1 MTTTE
6 YFYNGDILAGQKTG
20 NKVMLFLYDETGDY
34 FGFTY
39 GEHEY
44 YYVKNA
50 QNDVTAIA
58 NADGTVIAN
67 YDYDPWGQITEITGN
82 TTIAEHNPIRYRSYY
97 YDAETQWYF
106 LTTRYYSPAMH
117 RFLNADGVL
126 AANQDINAYNLFAYC
141 SNDPV
146 NYMDETGQGRT
157 IVHCYGNR
165 YCPICG
171 FPSIERSSSTSSSST
186 RPTTTIPVSPHR
198 SNGGSFAATPFIYNV
213 YNEISKSAVSVTAD
227 AAFEMML
234 VSVPDPPSSLLH
246 STRSVMTGAL
256 KGVSRSVG
264 VASGIVLAADLYWDY
279 TRYGQNPSDFAK
291 AATVTA
297 LATVVTVAVGFL
309 MPATAVGVIGA
320 IVIGAAI
327 GTVTPYIK
335 EWWVGY

>member
-50 QNDVTAIA
+50 QNDVIGIA
-58 NADGTVIAN
+58 TYDGWVVVHYFYDAWGNVTIKSDTGYTIYDIPGHAAAD
-67 YDYDPWGQITEITGN
+67 
-82 TTIAEHNPIRYRSYY
+82 NPIRYRSYY

-106 LTTRYYSPAMH
+106 LTTRYYSPNMH

-227 AAFEMML
+227 AAF
-234 VSVPDPPSSLLH
+234 
-246 STRSVMTGAL
+246 
-256 KGVSRSVG
+256 
-264 VASGIVLAADLYWDY
+264 
-279 TRYGQNPSDFAK
+279 
-291 AATVTA
+291 
-297 LATVVTVAVGFL
+297 
-309 MPATAVGVIGA
+309 
-320 IVIGAAI
+320 
-327 GTVTPYIK
+327 
-335 EWWVGY
+335 

>member
-1 MTTTE
+1 
-6 YFYNGDILAGQKTG
+6 
-20 NKVMLFLYDETGDY
+20 MLFLYDETGDY

-39 GEHEY
+39 EGHEY

-50 QNDVTAIA
+50 QNDVIGIA
-58 NADGTVIAN
+58 TYDGWVVVHYFYDAWGNVTIKSDTGYTIYDIPGHAAAD
-67 YDYDPWGQITEITGN
+67 
-82 TTIAEHNPIRYRSYY
+82 NPIRYRSYY

-106 LTTRYYSPAMH
+106 LTTRYYSPNMH

-291 AATVTA
+291 AATVTIGCA
-297 LATVVTVAVGFL
+297 IACVAVVAATVGAPVFTAMAF
-309 MPATAVGVIGA
+309 TAVAGGVIGYLGNA
-320 IVIGAAI
+320 IK
-327 GTVTPYIK
+327 K
-335 EWWVGY
+335 EWIGY